1 MVESIPE
8 KDQFLIAYPNYVL
21 RETVTYPNG
30 GVSRFYDDGVDMV
43 IIDDEICSCREGE
56 QIFPYTLITDKQNH
70 YMKIYRRVF
79 RFLGFDAETIEKCL
93 QKGRQEVLHFTKKIS
108 ERGEHADSS
117 PLELLFEQNFTD
129 VYGMRAL
136 KYLQKEFRISD
147 EDGNNY
153 FLDYLIDTADS
164 RVAIEE
170 NGIHYHHPQLI
181 GIEGYRKQLRK
192 QNTCAL
198 WGLKL
203 YRFSKTVEELRLEYP
218 NEDLSILLKK
228 RDNEWIDSAKGQL
241 KRNRFAWRYVRDYF
255 SPREEMGR
263 IVIPVMDEEPF
274 PILSAIRSMLSK
286 YGFTEKKTESSE
298 KILLD
303 FYEEERKFD
312 EFSQKALRIRNN
324 ECDKVEFEKFTNSI
338 ACHLPARSL
347 YPLQLLSAYHM
358 AFSQNACN
366 FSVPGAG
373 KTSIVYGAY
382 AYLHSLP
389 NDNAKHIDKLLV
401 VGPLSSFG
409 PWELEYEECFGHK
422 PSVKRLI
429 SGISKTD
436 KQDYLISSRTSE
448 LTLISYASL
457 ISLQKELGFFLRN
470 NKVMVVLD
478 EAHKAKNSSGG
489 VIAQAVLELAKYSSA
504 RVVLTGTPAPNGY
517 EDIYNMFKFI
527 WPTKNIIGFEINQLR
542 DITAMGDRARIERL
556 ISNISP
562 FFIRIRKSD
571 LNIPPATIN
580 PPIVVPMGEYQRRI
594 YDFIEKKYMD
604 EMIGEGEPDL
614 SSKFKIALAHARM
627 IRLMQAASDPVMLR
641 TPLNEFL
648 EDDECPLE
656 AYQAIHDADVLKAII
671 EYEAIEIPSKF
682 LAVEKIV
689 RQIIED
695 GGKVV
700 IWATFIHTIHSIK
713 EYLESKGIQCQ
724 ELYGAIPVEKEGTI
738 DDGEE
743 QILTREKIVRAFQD
757 DNCPFKVIIANPFAV
772 AESISLHKAC
782 HNAIYLERS
791 FNAAHFVQSKDRIH
805 RYGLK
810 EGTKTNYYYILSEDS
825 IDETIDARLA
835 EKEHRMNEIME
846 SMPIPLFDNA
856 SDDLGD
862 EDIKALIKD
871 YVRRTK
877 KN

>member
-1 MVESIPE
+1 MATISIDYNSE
-8 KDQFLIAYPNYVL
+8 NKEVYLCGD
-21 RETVTYPNG
+21 
-30 GVSRFYDDGVDMV
+30 
-43 IIDDEICSCREGE
+43 
-56 QIFPYTLITDKQNH
+56 
-70 YMKIYRRVF
+70 
-79 RFLGFDAETIEKCL
+79 IE
-93 QKGRQEVLHFTKKIS
+93 
-108 ERGEHADSS
+108 
-117 PLELLFEQNFTD
+117 
-129 VYGMRAL
+129 
-136 KYLQKEFRISD
+136 
-147 EDGNNY
+147 
-153 FLDYLIDTADS
+153 
-164 RVAIEE
+164 AI
-170 NGIHYHHPQLI
+170 
-181 GIEGYRKQLRK
+181 
-192 QNTCAL
+192 
-198 WGLKL
+198 
-203 YRFSKTVEELRLEYP
+203 
-218 NEDLSILLKK
+218 
-228 RDNEWIDSAKGQL
+228 

-274 PILSAIRSMLSK
+274 PILSSIRSMLSK

-527 WPTKNIIGFEINQLR
+527 WPTKNIIGFE
-542 DITAMGDRARIERL
+542 M
-556 ISNISP
+556 
-562 FFIRIRKSD
+562 
-571 LNIPPATIN
+571 
-580 PPIVVPMGEYQRRI
+580 
-594 YDFIEKKYMD
+594 
-604 EMIGEGEPDL
+604 
-614 SSKFKIALAHARM
+614 
-627 IRLMQAASDPVMLR
+627 ML
-641 TPLNEFL
+641 
-648 EDDECPLE
+648 
-656 AYQAIHDADVLKAII
+656 YK
-671 EYEAIEIPSKF
+671 
-682 LAVEKIV
+682 
-689 RQIIED
+689 
-695 GGKVV
+695 
-700 IWATFIHTIHSIK
+700 
-713 EYLESKGIQCQ
+713 
-724 ELYGAIPVEKEGTI
+724 
-738 DDGEE
+738 
-743 QILTREKIVRAFQD
+743 
-757 DNCPFKVIIANPFAV
+757 
-772 AESISLHKAC
+772 
-782 HNAIYLERS
+782 
-791 FNAAHFVQSKDRIH
+791 
-805 RYGLK
+805 
-810 EGTKTNYYYILSEDS
+810 
-825 IDETIDARLA
+825 
-835 EKEHRMNEIME
+835 
-846 SMPIPLFDNA
+846 
-856 SDDLGD
+856 
-862 EDIKALIKD
+862 
-871 YVRRTK
+871 
-877 KN
+877 